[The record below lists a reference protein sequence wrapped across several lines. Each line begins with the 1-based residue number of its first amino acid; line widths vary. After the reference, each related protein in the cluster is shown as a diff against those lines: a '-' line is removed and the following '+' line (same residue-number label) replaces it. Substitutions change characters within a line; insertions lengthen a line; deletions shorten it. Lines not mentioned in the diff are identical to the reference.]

1 MKLSLPYGPMITK
14 QNTKFRLKPFEDM
27 LNSFIATI
35 IVVSPLTRF
44 YLIKFFLQTR
54 ALLTKSLRAND
65 YLNCITF
72 RFCQDPY
79 DPENFT
85 NRESVVVM
93 DSFPKVVMLEYCKI
107 LKCVTDLSILVI
119 SLILFSLFFFLV

>member
-93 DSFPKVVMLEYCKI
+93 DSFPLVVRLENLAARSVVNHLQTYVVCH
-107 LKCVTDLSILVI
+107 TNLSYP
-119 SLILFSLFFFLV
+119 SYW